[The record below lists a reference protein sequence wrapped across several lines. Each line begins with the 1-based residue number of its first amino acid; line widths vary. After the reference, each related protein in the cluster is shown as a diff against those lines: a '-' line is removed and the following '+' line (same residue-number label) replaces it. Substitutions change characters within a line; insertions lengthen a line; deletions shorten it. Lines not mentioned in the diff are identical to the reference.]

1 MRNMFK
7 VNNKDIRTT
16 SLRRYVVLMTLLLI
30 LNVFHIFSTASIV
43 NYEQVSVCS

>member
-1 MRNMFK
+1 MFK

-16 SLRRYVVLMTLLLI
+16 SLRRYVVLMPLLLI